1 MREARPMPRA
11 FSVPL
16 KVLLVIVAIPLAA
29 LRGLVSSIFGLK
41 AKLSSSKV
49 ATYLRD
55 FIEGGGGAWDWDDFT
70 SVPIRD
76 PRLEDIRRKAAAID
90 VPVTDEGSAMLRDLL
105 VEADDLARLE
115 TAT

>member
-1 MREARPMPRA
+1 MREARPMRRI

-29 LRGLVSSIFGLK
+29 LAALVSSIFGLK
-41 AKLSSSKV
+41 AKLSASEV

-70 SVPIRD
+70 SVPIGD
-76 PRLEDIRRKAAAID
+76 PRLEEIRRRAAAID
-90 VPVTDEGSAMLRDLL
+90 IPVTGEGSAMLRELL